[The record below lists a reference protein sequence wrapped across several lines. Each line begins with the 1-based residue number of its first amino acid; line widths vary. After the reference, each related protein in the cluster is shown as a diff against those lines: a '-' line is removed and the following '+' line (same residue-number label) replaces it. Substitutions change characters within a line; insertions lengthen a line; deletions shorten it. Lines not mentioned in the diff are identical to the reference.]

1 MAAEDLA
8 LSSEYEVTCS
18 ICLGDFKDPVTI
30 DCGHNF
36 CRACISQCWKES
48 QPTFSCPH
56 CRETIQQRDFPP
68 NKQLGN
74 MVSLVKQLRS
84 QEVREPELDRVCK
97 RHQEALKLFCEED
110 QTLICMVCRES
121 RAHRAHTVVPI
132 EEAAQEYKE
141 QIQTHLKRLR
151 KEKEELLGC
160 QCHEE
165 KTSRELMMELER
177 QLMVSECTRL
187 SQLLTQEKCLLLA
200 RLGDLDKE
208 IIRRKEENAS
218 RLREENAC
226 LGALITELEWKC
238 QQPAPQF
245 LQDVR
250 SAVSRA
256 EEATFQ
262 RPAFASFKMG
272 KKVWRSPRE
281 SHGWRAPRELLDSFL
296 LRASPWMGP
305 KYAALVLFFALAVC
319 FFMLQGTHP
328 AKFANVSLDVDT
340 ANHRLILSADGK
352 QVRLGYNDKDLPSNP
367 RRFDFEPCVLG
378 SEGFNS
384 GRHYWIMQSIGGAG
398 WAAGVARE
406 SVNRKSQLNLHTRE
420 GIWVVYEPVGD
431 FRTHTSPENALPL
444 NGSPKKIQVYL
455 DYEGGQVAFY
465 NAENK
470 APIFNFT
477 ASFSAEK
484 IFPFFVLWDR
494 RAEIKLHPPD
504 ME

>member
-1 MAAEDLA
+1 
-8 LSSEYEVTCS
+8 
-18 ICLGDFKDPVTI
+18 
-30 DCGHNF
+30 
-36 CRACISQCWKES
+36 
-48 QPTFSCPH
+48 
-56 CRETIQQRDFPP
+56 
-68 NKQLGN
+68 
-74 MVSLVKQLRS
+74 MVY
-84 QEVREPELDRVCK
+84 
-97 RHQEALKLFCEED
+97 
-110 QTLICMVCRES
+110 RES
-121 RAHRAHTVVPI
+121 WAHRAHTVVPI

-165 KTSRELMMELER
+165 KTSRELMRQMELER
-177 QLMVSECTRL
+177 QLVVSECTRL

-218 RLREENAC
+218 RLQEENVC

-272 KKVWRSPRE
+272 KKVWHSPRE
-281 SHGWRAPRELLDSFL
+281 SHDWRAPTELLDSFL

-340 ANHRLILSADGK
+340 ANHRLILSADRK
-352 QVRLGYNDKDLPSNP
+352 QVRVGYNDKDLPSNP

-420 GIWVVYEPVGD
+420 GIWVVYQPVGD

-470 APIFNFT
+470 APIFNSQLPFLQRK
-477 ASFSAEK
+477 FSLSSCCGTKE
-484 IFPFFVLWDR
+484 R
-494 RAEIKLHPPD
+494 RSSCIPLTWSNNMWSHGA
-504 ME
+504 